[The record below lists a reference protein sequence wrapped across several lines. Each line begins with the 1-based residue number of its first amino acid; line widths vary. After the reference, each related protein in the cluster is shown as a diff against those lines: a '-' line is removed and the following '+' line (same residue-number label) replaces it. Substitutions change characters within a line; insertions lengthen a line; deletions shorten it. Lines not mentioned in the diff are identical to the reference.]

1 MNKLYNKNFRIMG
14 RIRICIFFSRI
25 FTVACHAYFRLGM
38 GYKVPHRVRAMR
50 KTTDEIW
57 KKCNFGFYQ

>member
-1 MNKLYNKNFRIMG
+1 MNKLYNKI
-14 RIRICIFFSRI
+14 FSRI

>member
-1 MNKLYNKNFRIMG
+1 MNKLYNKI
-14 RIRICIFFSRI
+14 FSRI

-38 GYKVPHRVRAMR
+38 GYRAPHRVRAIR

-57 KKCNFGFYQ
+57 KKMQLWILPMIQTS